1 MKTEPEAVDSVKK
14 NVFAKP
20 ESRVIVTNKSSASL
34 TNLLVYETSSE
45 ESSDDETDADVSFA
59 SKNNVIIMDSSS
71 SSYGSTELLNEIESD
86 SSLTEEEE
94 LR

>member
-1 MKTEPEAVDSVKK
+1 MKTISFP
-14 NVFAKP
+14 KP

-34 TNLLVYETSSE
+34 TNLLVYESSE
-45 ESSDDETDADVSFA
+45 ESTDNEDGDVSFA

-71 SSYGSTELLNEIESD
+71 SSCGSTELFSEMESD
-86 SSLTEEEE
+86 SSLSEEEE